1 MNYSSGKLVETLLMS
16 SSSKVGVSCSGYM
29 PSSFQ
34 CVLVTD
40 SWDFMVHSWLWC
52 LQHKAIDTVL
62 AEVKGWRAKWSVEKS
77 SDLRCCFTGRDIFAV
92 FSCASFHTCHTSFQ
106 LCFWT
111 ETSGYARRWI
121 CQILCRK
128 PDNKASSFTL
138 LILESARPPVSVISF
153 FVKML
158 ACLGRHQ
165 RSGSFVL

>member
-1 MNYSSGKLVETLLMS
+1 MSCITEASVASLAIQALDYQQFGCTAVWSLGANYQVLGTDGSQIKIVKDGSQISCLLQQFGKLTHS
-16 SSSKVGVSCSGYM
+16 Y
-29 PSSFQ
+29 
-34 CVLVTD
+34 
-40 SWDFMVHSWLWC
+40 DFLFC
-52 LQHKAIDTVL
+52 LQHKAIDRVL

-128 PDNKASSFTL
+128 PDNKASSCT
-138 LILESARPPVSVISF
+138 
-153 FVKML
+153 
-158 ACLGRHQ
+158 
-165 RSGSFVL
+165 